1 MKCGRSA
8 NDRVLRG
15 LMIGVMSIL
24 LTAGC
29 QQMHTTPRP
38 LNPKTVPELLPGL
51 LPGYLD
57 MKTLPDSL
65 ALIPPA
71 PEPDSAEFA
80 LDQGTSQ
87 SYLKLRGTTR
97 WDLAKKDANLH
108 FPEAASIFSC
118 ALNAPVTETETPYLY
133 QMLRRTKM
141 DAGMS
146 TYNAKDE
153 YERVRPFMQN
163 NEPSCTPEEESR
175 LKWSGSYPSGH
186 AAIGW
191 AWALILSEIAPDRVE
206 KIMARGRAFG
216 ESRVVC
222 NLHWDSDVREGRIV
236 ADAVVAKLHSDPGFL
251 YDLAAAKEEIAAVR
265 EKNLP
270 PTRDC
275 QVEAT
280 TLAIHPQ

>member
-1 MKCGRSA
+1 M
-8 NDRVLRG
+8 
-15 LMIGVMSIL
+15 
-24 LTAGC
+24 
-29 QQMHTTPRP
+29 QTTPRP

-71 PEPDSAEFA
+71 PELDSAEFA

-87 SYLKLRGTTR
+87 SYLKLRGTAR

-108 FPEAASIFSC
+108 FPEAAGTFSC

-216 ESRVVC
+216 ESRVFC

-236 ADAVVAKLHSDPGFL
+236 ADAVVAKLHSDPGFR
-251 YDLAAAKEEIAAVR
+251 YDLAVAKEEIAAVR
-265 EKNLP
+265 EKKLP

-275 QVEAT
+275 QDEAAA
-280 TLAIHPQ
+280 LAVHPQ